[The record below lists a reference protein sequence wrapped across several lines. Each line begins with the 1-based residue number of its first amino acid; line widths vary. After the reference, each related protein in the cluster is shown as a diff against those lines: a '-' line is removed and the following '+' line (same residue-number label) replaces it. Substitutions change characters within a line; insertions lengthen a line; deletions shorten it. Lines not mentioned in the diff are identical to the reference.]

1 MSQTWALS
9 SVSLTIINIVIFT
22 SWSNRV
28 KRTFLVSAVVFQVF
42 HFLVQ
47 EEGFR
52 MQMWFSETTLHVLIQ
67 ITSYAINKYL
77 IVF

>member
-52 MQMWFSETTLHVLIQ
+52 MQMWFSETTLYVLIQ